1 MVRGLIPAIVEC
13 ILGKMGKGDKEQSEN
28 WIEKYYSFVDFGIKN
43 ARIIVKIE
51 SDIHRN
57 EA

>member
-1 MVRGLIPAIVEC
+1 MEC

-28 WIEKYYSFVDFGIKN
+28 WIEKYYGFVDFGIKN